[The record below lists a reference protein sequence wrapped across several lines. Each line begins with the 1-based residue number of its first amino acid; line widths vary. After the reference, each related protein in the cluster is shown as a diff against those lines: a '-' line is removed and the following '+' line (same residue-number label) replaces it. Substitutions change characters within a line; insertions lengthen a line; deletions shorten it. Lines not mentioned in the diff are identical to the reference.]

1 MKSRLRFLFVAS
13 RYHIDQHFAAKALVD
28 AGHEVLFLTSMRSA
42 HDVYDE
48 HHPVIHLVAGKTPG
62 RDFVDEGIPS
72 LTGLWRQMKDL
83 DPDVVV
89 VRNPTYLRRALQVV
103 VARLTGST
111 VILYDQSPMHRPV
124 RLKGVIPQLVSWFA
138 GAKWITPVLGRP
150 DIHSPAFAAIR
161 YVPFV
166 MEPQTNSY
174 QRHWFQDDAINVIS
188 VGRFEDR
195 KDHRLFIRVVA
206 ELSKRYPIR
215 ATVIGECTAQKHR
228 RELSEAMNLS
238 EALGLGDM
246 VRFVTNMQF
255 SDVQQEYTNHDLF
268 VLASR
273 DEPASVSPLEAMAH
287 SLPVICS
294 DSNGTRCYIR
304 TGENGYVFRTGDLDD
319 LEGCMERIISD
330 RTRLKEMGARSYE
343 LVISEHSPAKYVEK
357 MVSIANGN
365 G

>member
-48 HHPVIHLVAGKTPG
+48 HHPVIHLVAGKKPG
-62 RDFVDEGIPS
+62 RDFIDEGIPS
-72 LTGLWRQMKDL
+72 LTGLWRQMKAL

-103 VARLTGST
+103 VARLIGST
-111 VILYDQSPMHRPV
+111 IILNDQSPMHRPA
-124 RLKGVIPQLVSWFA
+124 RWKGVILQLASGLA

-150 DIHSPAFAAIR
+150 DIHPPAFGAMR

-166 MEPQTNSY
+166 MEPQTNPD

-206 ELSKRYPIR
+206 DLSKRYPIR
-215 ATVIGECTAQKHR
+215 ATVIGECTSQEHS

-238 EALGLGDM
+238 EALGLGDN
-246 VRFVTNMQF
+246 VRFLTNMQF
-255 SDVQQEYTNHDLF
+255 SDVQQEYTKHDLF

-273 DEPASVSPLEAMAH
+273 GEPASVSPLEAMAH

-304 TGENGYVFRTGDLDD
+304 PGENGYVFRTDDIGDL
-319 LEGCMERIISD
+319 EICMERIICD
-330 RTRLKEMGARSYE
+330 RSRLTEMGARSYE
-343 LVISEHSPAKYVEK
+343 LVVSEHSPTKYVENL
-357 MVSIANGN
+357 VSIAQGS